1 MRPSDL
7 AVCAPPRAVGE
18 PIDCPRIE
26 SPTAEQIDEY
36 HRRYM
41 EALEAL
47 YDKYKDVY
55 AKDRRHE
62 MRFVH

>member
-1 MRPSDL
+1 M
-7 AVCAPPRAVGE
+7 GE

-26 SPTAEQIDEY
+26 SPTTEQIDEH